1 MPEGQIRKEGLGLS
15 SYAVP
20 LTRVRAPHFG
30 TKSRTHPTK
39 FSWTPKVRQLWWKCP
54 VDFRK
59 SVGKSGCDIRNCRN
73 LSKTISEAWELN
85 PEVRPEIG
93 RLLRTSPEVWRE
105 FKTTS
110 GWIPSR
116 NQQRKGCSGLCPM
129 QKGTGWDVRDRTRGS
144 VIKDEGYHKV
154 ESEHKG
160 LNP

>member
-1 MPEGQIRKEGLGLS
+1 MPEGRIRKEGLGLS

-30 TKSRTHPTK
+30 MKSRTHPMK

-59 SVGKSGCDIRNCRN
+59 SMGKSRRDIRNCRN
-73 LSKTISEAWELN
+73 SSETISEAWELN
-85 PEVRPEIG
+85 PEVHPEIG

-105 FKTTS
+105 LKTTS

-116 NQQRKGCSGLCPM
+116 NQQGKGCSGLCPM
-129 QKGTGWDVRDRTRGS
+129 QKGTGWDVQDRTRGS
-144 VIKDEGYHKV
+144 VTKDEGCLSGH
-154 ESEHKG
+154 SPG
-160 LNP
+160 